1 MAKTQQP
8 LFLKRSTK
16 VQDCL
21 FLSVLV
27 SLSVV
32 PYAWDLGFYSDDWS
46 FLAIYSLAE
55 DQSLLGLFRSHYD
68 SWTQMR
74 PGQIFYQASLY
85 WLFGTDPLGYH
96 LVNAAVLALSI
107 VFVYLV
113 LRELGQ
119 SRLLAVAIPALY
131 GMLPHYST
139 DRFWPATSQITLA
152 MLFYFLS
159 VYADLRTTRSR
170 SFHLWLW
177 KTLSLSSLVGSIL
190 AYELTIPLFL
200 FSPLIVSYVYQRRW
214 TSVQQKRP
222 SILKLTALISS
233 HWLMLMGLIAFKLL
247 TTVRLGHYGLIEQI
261 TWFGQFIREAFVV
274 GYGWYGLGL
283 PATVFTLF
291 RDYPDWRAFA
301 VTGVFGLLL
310 FWYLQRVGGQFDA
323 ISWTSWLRLIGG
335 GLAVFGLGYAI
346 FLTNRNVHVGVTTG
360 IGNRIAIAAAIGV
373 ALSLVGA
380 FGWISDIWTSIRTRR
395 LCFCALVTVFCMSG
409 FLINNGVASFWI
421 TAYEKQQV
429 VLADIKREFPTLDA
443 GTRFILDG
451 VCPYVGPAVVFESSW
466 DLQGALRLLYRDDT
480 ISANVVKP
488 GLALNE
494 RGLTSSIYG
503 FQDHYSYGEG
513 CRLGAQ
519 LSARIRRRL

>member
-451 VCPYVGPAVVFESSW
+451 VCPYVGPAVVFES
-466 DLQGALRLLYRDDT
+466 LL
-480 ISANVVKP
+480 S
-488 GLALNE
+488 G
-494 RGLTSSIYG
+494 
-503 FQDHYSYGEG
+503 
-513 CRLGAQ
+513 
-519 LSARIRRRL
+519 